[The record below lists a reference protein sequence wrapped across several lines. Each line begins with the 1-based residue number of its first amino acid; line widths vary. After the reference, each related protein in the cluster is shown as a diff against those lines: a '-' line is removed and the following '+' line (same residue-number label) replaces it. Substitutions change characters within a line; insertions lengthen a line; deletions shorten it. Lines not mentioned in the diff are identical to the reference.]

1 MMSHMQSRLGPMDPG
16 GFHGWYQLI
25 GDGVKFMQ
33 KEDIM
38 PAEADRRVFALAPA
52 VVVLSTFLVF
62 VVIPAGPRLVVEPL
76 DVGVFYA
83 LAVSSLSVIGV
94 LMAGWAS
101 SNKFAL
107 LGALR
112 AAAQLIA
119 YELPLV
125 LAVVGVVMQ
134 AGTMNLQGIV
144 LVQQH
149 GSIFGWSGIGQPFIL
164 TQFVGFAL
172 FMVAAQA
179 ELTQPPFDMPVAE
192 SELVAGY
199 MVEYTGF
206 RFLFFFIGEFGTAFA
221 FAALAATLFLG
232 GWSVPWVHGAAADW
246 LGPARA
252 VRQGDV
258 RRVLDVLGSLHLPP
272 FARGSAPG
280 ARVEVADPD
289 RARQHPRHGRAEGG
303 VLMKREI
310 KGMLTGLGVT
320 FKTMMKPTVTVQYP
334 HEREDPPHARPWRDR
349 AQGRELHGLHAVRAP
364 VPRLVHLHR
373 GPQGAAPA
381 APRGRPAAQRE
392 RARPLRHRLRAL
404 HVLRHLRRGVPVRR
418 AVLEPRVRVLRV
430 ADRRT
435 CCTTRTSSASGWRP
449 CPSPSRSSRA
459 PK

>member
-1 MMSHMQSRLGPMDPG
+1 MSHLLALDIGWGSTTAIKTVIVLAIVPFTALLLGYIFLLKMMSHMQSRLGPMDPG

-38 PAEADRRVFALAPA
+38 PADADRKVFALAPA
-52 VVVLSTFLVF
+52 VVVMSTFLVF
-62 VVIPAGPRLVVEPL
+62 VVIPAGPRMVVRDL

-101 SNKFAL
+101 SNKYAL
-107 LGALR
+107 MGALR

-125 LAVVGVVMQ
+125 LAVVGVVIQ
-134 AGTMNLQGIV
+134 AGTMSLQGIV
-144 LVQQH
+144 HFQQN
-149 GSIFGWSGIGQPFIL
+149 GEIFGWSGIGFPFIL

-232 GWSVPWVHGAAADW
+232 GWSLPWVHGTAA
-246 LGPARA
+246 
-252 VRQGDV
+252 
-258 RRVLDVLGSLHLPP
+258 DVLGPIVLVAKVLLVA
-272 FARGSAPG
+272 FLMFWARFTY
-280 ARVEVADPD
+280 
-289 RARQHPRHGRAEGG
+289 PRFREDQLQAIAWKWLIPIGLLNILVTG
-303 VLMKREI
+303 VLK
-310 KGMLTGLGVT
+310 
-320 FKTMMKPTVTVQYP
+320 
-334 HEREDPPHARPWRDR
+334 
-349 AQGRELHGLHAVRAP
+349 
-364 VPRLVHLHR
+364 
-373 GPQGAAPA
+373 
-381 APRGRPAAQRE
+381 
-392 RARPLRHRLRAL
+392 
-404 HVLRHLRRGVPVRR
+404 
-418 AVLEPRVRVLRV
+418 V
-430 ADRRT
+430 AF
-435 CCTTRTSSASGWRP
+435 
-449 CPSPSRSSRA
+449 
-459 PK
+459 